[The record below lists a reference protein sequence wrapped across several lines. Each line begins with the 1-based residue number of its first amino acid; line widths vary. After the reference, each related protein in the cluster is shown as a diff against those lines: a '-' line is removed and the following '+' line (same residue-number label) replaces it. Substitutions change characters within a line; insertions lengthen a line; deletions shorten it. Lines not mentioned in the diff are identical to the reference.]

1 METSVSSDP
10 VEKRESVV
18 SVQIREATVDDL
30 DSILEM
36 GSTVCAGMRFF
47 VAESGGKVVACLG
60 EKPGNPGQR
69 WLMDWHSDGS
79 KLGSLAMLR
88 LERDFEKR
96 AQQDEG
102 VNMILGISE
111 PQPTPNLQAAVD
123 RGWSVLGVLLGKAV

>member
-10 VEKRESVV
+10 VEKRESIV
-18 SVQIREATVDDL
+18 SVQIREATVEDL

-47 VAESGGKVVACLG
+47 VAESQGKVVACLG

-69 WLMDWHSDGS
+69 WLMDWHSDGT
-79 KLGSLAMLR
+79 KIGSVGMLR
-88 LERDFEKR
+88 LERDFEAR
-96 AQQDEG
+96 AIADKE
-102 VNMILGISE
+102 VNMIVGISE
-111 PQPTPNLQAAVD
+111 PGPTPNLEAAVK